1 MRVAE
6 ERLNTGFAGQL
17 LMFGELAAVIK
28 GDGVPGPFGQTAE
41 DMSQHFAGFQRR
53 FGLQGGREEEPRFP
67 FAERQQIAP
76 LGAELHQITFPMA
89 EFLSVFCC
97 LGPFVNGTPVCDR

>member
-41 DMSQHFAGFQRR
+41 AFAHKHSNRAPRGKGEQRMPSPAS
-53 FGLQGGREEEPRFP
+53 F
-67 FAERQQIAP
+67 
-76 LGAELHQITFPMA
+76 
-89 EFLSVFCC
+89 
-97 LGPFVNGTPVCDR
+97 

>member
-1 MRVAE
+1 MRITE
-6 ERLNTGFAGQL
+6 ERLNAGFTDQL
-17 LMFGELAAVIK
+17 LMLGELTAVIE
-28 GDGVPGPFGQTAE
+28 GNGVPGRLGKTEE
-41 DMSQHFAGFQRR
+41 DMSQHIAGFQRR